1 MGGWL
6 NKDGQF
12 IKWDVMQIRSNLFRQ
27 SFKSKR
33 NDAECSLDRMGHEL
47 GLFGND
53 VFMVCVVYLN
63 FSEHLWK
70 DIKGTGNNG
79 CLCGYLGA

>member
-1 MGGWL
+1 MQL
-6 NKDGQF
+6 GQNGP
-12 IKWDVMQIRSNLFRQ
+12 Q
-27 SFKSKR
+27 
-33 NDAECSLDRMGHEL
+33 L

-53 VFMVCVVYLN
+53 MFMVCVVYLN

-70 DIKGTGNNG
+70 AIKGTGNSG

>member
-6 NKDGQF
+6 NKDGQS

-33 NDAECSLDRMGHEL
+33 NDAEWAMS
-47 GLFGND
+47 
-53 VFMVCVVYLN
+53 
-63 FSEHLWK
+63 
-70 DIKGTGNNG
+70 
-79 CLCGYLGA
+79 